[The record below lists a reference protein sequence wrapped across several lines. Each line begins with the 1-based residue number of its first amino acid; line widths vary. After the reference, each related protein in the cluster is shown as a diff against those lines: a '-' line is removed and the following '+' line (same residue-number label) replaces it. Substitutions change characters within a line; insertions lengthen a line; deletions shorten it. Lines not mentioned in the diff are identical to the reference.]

1 MNWFDDITT
10 AKNKVDTI
18 KETCFEL
25 IDKTLDLEKK
35 IYKFLSSK
43 RKNREIFYLLEE
55 LLDKSADLNWHYH
68 ELEDFV
74 AKKFEELDKERRE
87 KKDEKGKQG

>member
-1 MNWFDDITT
+1 MNWFDDITI
-10 AKNKVDTI
+10 AKNKIDII

-35 IYKFLSSK
+35 IYKFLSTK
-43 RKNREIFYLLEE
+43 RKNREIIYLLDE
-55 LLDKSADLNWHYH
+55 LLDKSADLNWLYH

-74 AKKFEELDKERRE
+74 ISKFEELKKEKN
-87 KKDEKGKQG
+87 KKGVVNEI